1 MRRIVPWFLHLILA
15 LPAVSL
21 AGEARVDL
29 KNEASMALSV
39 PLGTDNVVTKESDF
53 AVLAADGGTVRIYPF
68 ELYRNMFWSQPL
80 TAGSFSRVAE
90 GNPVRPVTLEKE
102 DHEELRAKGEA
113 RKGELLA
120 AQEEARR
127 EAVRREA
134 GALKERLTQL
144 EARRDDL
151 TRRISSAEQTFL
163 AEEANFAAAW
173 GAFDATTEQSLQNIQ
188 EYLGQREE
196 LLERRY
202 PASARRPSPSTET
215 GRLDA
220 RIRQLDGQ
228 IASERENLR
237 AARDGRRAARSAFL
251 ARRQEWQRLLGE
263 RNQVAS
269 EIHSVGQRIRELPNP
284 R

>member
-1 MRRIVPWFLHLILA
+1 M
-15 LPAVSL
+15 AV
-21 AGEARVDL
+21 
-29 KNEASMALSV
+29 SV
-39 PLGTDNVVTKESDF
+39 PLGTDNGVTKESDF
-53 AVLAADGGTVRIYPF
+53 AVLSGDGGAVRIYPF

-127 EAVRREA
+127 EAARREA
-134 GALKERLTQL
+134 AALRERLSQL

-151 TRRISSAEQTFL
+151 SRRIAAAEQAFL
-163 AEEANFAAAW
+163 AEETKYSAAW
-173 GAFDATTEQSLQNIQ
+173 NAFDAGTEQSLQNIM
-188 EYLGQREE
+188 EYLVQRDE

-202 PASARRPSPSTET
+202 PASARRPSPSAET

-220 RIRQLDGQ
+220 RIRQLESQ

-251 ARRQEWQRLLGE
+251 A
-263 RNQVAS
+263 
-269 EIHSVGQRIRELPNP
+269 
-284 R
+284 